1 MYEGRDGWVMNVYIL
16 WSLIKEHVLHKFT
29 KYASI
34 ARVNQI
40 VNKDLNGESSYLS
53 SLSEMDDTGNRR

>member
-1 MYEGRDGWVMNVYIL
+1 M
-16 WSLIKEHVLHKFT
+16 LHKFT